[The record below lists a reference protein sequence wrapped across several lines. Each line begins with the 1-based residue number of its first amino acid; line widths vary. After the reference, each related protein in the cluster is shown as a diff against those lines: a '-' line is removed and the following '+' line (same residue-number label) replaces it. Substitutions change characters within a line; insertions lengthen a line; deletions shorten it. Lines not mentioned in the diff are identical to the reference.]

1 MALTTVSSRLRWS
14 PLQLPRLHA
23 SKVKS
28 SVRVFIPKPETRS
41 HFLAAVGQ
49 NEKIKQR
56 IIGVRL
62 DSSHGSQ
69 RFRTRILSK
78 HNSETGNTDLPGE
91 ARFVEPTSS
100 AQSELAK
107 SPPPSTSNLSSP
119 EPSTDGPALS
129 PDPASKTGSE
139 PGTVLGSVL
148 DSDPSQRRSVQV
160 TFTCGVC
167 GARTSRLA
175 NPLALKKG
183 TVFVQV
189 REG

>member
-1 MALTTVSSRLRWS
+1 M
-14 PLQLPRLHA
+14 
-23 SKVKS
+23 
-28 SVRVFIPKPETRS
+28 PKPVTRS
-41 HFLAAVGQ
+41 HFLATVGE
-49 NEKIKQR
+49 NEKIKER
-56 IIGVRL
+56 RTGVRRN
-62 DSSHGSQ
+62 SSRVSQ
-69 RFRTRILSK
+69 RCRTKILSR
-78 HNSETGNTDLPGE
+78 HNPETGETDLQGE
-91 ARFVEPTSS
+91 TRFLEPTSA

-107 SPPPSTSNLSSP
+107 SPPPSTSNSSSP

-129 PDPASKTGSE
+129 PDPASSTGSGS
-139 PGTVLGSVL
+139 GTVLGSVL

-189 REG
+189 REGWGRTDF